1 MQWYFLLQGTYM
13 SVPVI
18 INLTVIWNYDN
29 VKINVHEEK
38 VFSVKSYHYVICYLV
53 FSTFAHPPY
62 I

>member
-1 MQWYFLLQGTYM
+1 MQWYFLLQGPYM

-18 INLTVIWNYDN
+18 ITLTVIWNYDN

-53 FSTFAHPPY
+53 FSTFAHSPY